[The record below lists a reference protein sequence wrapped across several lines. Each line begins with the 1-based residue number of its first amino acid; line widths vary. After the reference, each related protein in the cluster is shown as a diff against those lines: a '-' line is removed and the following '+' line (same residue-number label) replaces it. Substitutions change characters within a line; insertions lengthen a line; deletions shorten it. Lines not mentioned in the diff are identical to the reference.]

1 MNHDNLSAVFSQ
13 GQSALRQNNHS
24 LAEQSALKL
33 LQANSEE
40 PRFVSFAG
48 QVYLAMEN
56 WQKAERCYRR
66 AHDLVPDHL
75 PFLVTLAEI
84 LCRLRGR
91 TDEAMS
97 CAEKVLA
104 TQPTDARILMS
115 MGSVFSQTEHYERAY
130 QLFLDGLKLE
140 PDNSELCY
148 MAATNARFLGR
159 LQEAETHADRCVTL
173 DPDNYEGLF
182 LRSDVRKQTLE
193 NNHIQQLEARIAA
206 GIAGRENQFHHHFTL
221 AKEYEDLKEYRKS
234 FAVLQKGAAIRR
246 SGMAYKVEHDIEV
259 MEMLKDTFSAEF
271 FSQKHPPGSNKSGPI
286 FIMGMPRTGTTLL
299 ERVIASHGE
308 VTAAGELNELSLM
321 ISHIVKSL
329 AGNPKLSKLDLV
341 KGSSQLDFLKLGE
354 TYLHATQKYAQG
366 NPYWIDKMPI
376 NFLYCGL
383 ISLAMPHAKMINLVR
398 HPMDTCYSNFKMLF
412 NAGAPYSYS
421 LDDLG
426 HYYVAY
432 YHLMQHWH
440 NALPQKIH
448 QVEYE
453 ALTDDLERVARQTLD
468 FCDLTWSADVL
479 EFHKNSAASTTA
491 SAAQV
496 RQPLYKSSVA
506 RWRHYEQELTPLRRI
521 LEEGGVPVN

>member
-1 MNHDNLSAVFSQ
+1 
-13 GQSALRQNNHS
+13 
-24 LAEQSALKL
+24 
-33 LQANSEE
+33 
-40 PRFVSFAG
+40 
-48 QVYLAMEN
+48 
-56 WQKAERCYRR
+56 
-66 AHDLVPDHL
+66 
-75 PFLVTLAEI
+75 
-84 LCRLRGR
+84 
-91 TDEAMS
+91 
-97 CAEKVLA
+97 
-104 TQPTDARILMS
+104 MS

-259 MEMLKDTFSAEF
+259 MEMLKDTFSTEF

-453 ALTDDLERVARQTLD
+453 ALTEDLERVARQTLD